1 MFPESNCQHVIDA
14 TFYFQNCIKF
24 QYRAHIYSLYLYGRP
39 QRLLSI
45 HGNYSRIQVVA
56 STKVGS
62 QGVLQKEF
70 PTPVQKDVMG
80 DNKWL

>member
-14 TFYFQNCIKF
+14 TFYFQNSIKF

-39 QRLLSI
+39 QRLLYI

-62 QGVLQKEF
+62 PGEF
-70 PTPVQKDVMG
+70 PTPVQKDVIG